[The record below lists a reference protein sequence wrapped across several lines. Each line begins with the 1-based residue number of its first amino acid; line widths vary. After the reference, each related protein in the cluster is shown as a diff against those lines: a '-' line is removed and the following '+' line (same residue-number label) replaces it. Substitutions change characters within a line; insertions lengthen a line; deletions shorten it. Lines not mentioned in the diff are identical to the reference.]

1 MRAADGHFGAALAVE
16 LRGDLVR
23 CEELVVGLL
32 FWERFILVFRPER
45 RLTDELLRETRRIWS
60 KAYRRPIDDREA
72 TEILMNVKRFA
83 EVLLKAAK
91 AESKR

>member
-1 MRAADGHFGAALAVE
+1 MSVDASAPAGEQRP
-16 LRGDLVR
+16 RLVP
-23 CEELVVGLL
+23 LSTA
-32 FWERFILVFRPER
+32 WI
-45 RLTDELLRETRRIWS
+45 TDELLRETRRVWS

-91 AESKR
+91 AESQR